1 MNDSE
6 LYLDY
11 LDRLV
16 DALFSCDCQKC
27 ERERHDRLIADLRLA
42 YGCNTPADFIA
53 KKRREIN

>member
-6 LYLDY
+6 FYLA
-11 LDRLV
+11 RLV